1 MSIMFI
7 PYEPWCS
14 CCVRARAL
22 DNKHMKV
29 VVTKCREFPVVSMD
43 WCYLGQEGDPKTIP
57 VLVVRDSQSKST
69 YSHATLGKGIINH
82 EYGLHTI
89 QAEYNLSYKR
99 LNLKM
104 DQELAARALQRRVK
118 ETWPGEA
125 VVQNRPVGSSQ
136 SNDMVEKGIQ
146 EVEGQA
152 QTLMI
157 ALQAASEWTFPAS
170 SQSSSVS
177 LSTQGT

>member
-1 MSIMFI
+1 MKVISSPKLPSQRLIDEHNVCHI

-89 QAEYNLSYKR
+89 QAVVDDLNDLGYKI
-99 LNLKM
+99 LILKT
-104 DQELAARALQRRVK
+104 DQ
-118 ETWPGEA
+118 
-125 VVQNRPVGSSQ
+125 
-136 SNDMVEKGIQ
+136 
-146 EVEGQA
+146 
-152 QTLMI
+152 
-157 ALQAASEWTFPAS
+157 
-170 SQSSSVS
+170 
-177 LSTQGT
+177 